1 MTNTKIQESLG
12 RLSCLKWFPT
22 NTYALVAIAEILR
35 DICPT
40 DDDATVLVQ
49 KMICGFDE
57 WPGPESLR
65 KTYALI
71 LQGRRAAERA
81 NRLREAYI
89 VAGAARKDH
98 EATCP
103 GYSIDLDGEALTVQV
118 ARCRQ
123 GFGSTDIEQWQWLR
137 CRKGEA
143 EALNTEFL
151 RQVQEAE
158 LATRP
163 GWITFDAYCAQR
175 LRERRPRLAVWEQR
189 EK

>member
-1 MTNTKIQESLG
+1 MTNAKIQESLG

-35 DICPT
+35 DLCPT

-49 KMICGFDE
+49 KMLGGFDE
-57 WPGPESLR
+57 GPGPESLR
-65 KTYALI
+65 KTHALI
-71 LQGRRAAERA
+71 LEGRRAVERA

-89 VAGAARKDH
+89 VAGAARKVH
-98 EATCP
+98 EAACS
-103 GYSIDLDGEALTVQV
+103 GYSIDLDGEALTVSV

-123 GFGSTDIEQWQWLR
+123 RFGRTDIEQWQWLY

-143 EALNTEFL
+143 LNAEFL

-158 LATRP
+158 LAARP
-163 GWITFDAYCAQR
+163 GWITLDAYYAQR
-175 LRERRPRLAVWEQR
+175 LRERRPRLAAWEQR
-189 EK
+189 AK